1 MWTVW
6 IVDFIDMN
14 TYSYKTQEFQSILER
29 KLCNHFGQLLLIY
42 QKSVKHGIEL
52 DILTVLSGVYLY

>member
-14 TYSYKTQEFQSILER
+14 TYSYKTQNFRTFLKENYAITLDSIT
-29 KLCNHFGQLLLIY
+29 Y
-42 QKSVKHGIEL
+42 
-52 DILTVLSGVYLY
+52 LSEKC